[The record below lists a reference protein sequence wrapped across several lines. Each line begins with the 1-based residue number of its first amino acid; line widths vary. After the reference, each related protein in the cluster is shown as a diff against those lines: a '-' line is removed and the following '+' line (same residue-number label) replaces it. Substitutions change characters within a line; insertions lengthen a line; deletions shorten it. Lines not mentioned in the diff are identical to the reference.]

1 MHNCNCL
8 VMIKIY
14 CVIVF
19 LLFKKVSINLQS
31 FKLFLWC
38 SPAALI
44 PSSYLLLGPSYPVAH
59 KEIKNQLGPLGV
71 NKTLDGSTDPKWK
84 NNHVIQF
91 YFLSC
96 QLKWNLPYL
105 GSVLPPTSLLSPIT
119 FDWYKSVG
127 LMAGKALVY
136 VCN

>member
-1 MHNCNCL
+1 MHNCNCNCL

-71 NKTLDGSTDPKWK
+71 NKTLDGSTDPKWR

-105 GSVLPPTSLLSPIT
+105 GSVLPPTSWLNPIT
-119 FDWYKSVG
+119 FDWYQISWVDDG
-127 LMAGKALVY
+127 
-136 VCN
+136 